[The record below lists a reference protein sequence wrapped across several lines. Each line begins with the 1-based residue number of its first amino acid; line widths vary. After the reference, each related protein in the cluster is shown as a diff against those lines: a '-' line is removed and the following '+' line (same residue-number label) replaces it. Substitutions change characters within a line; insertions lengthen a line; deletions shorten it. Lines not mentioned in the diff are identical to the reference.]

1 MFSTIKRRP
10 VQLLY
15 QLTAMILIVLLLV
28 SCGGK
33 ANSSDEINDKGQSEV
48 MEESDEQQDA
58 NSESQDIGSDDSDSS
73 DTASEDSGF
82 PATASDN
89 SGSPA
94 TASESYT
101 AYIQAKGELLTKLSD
116 ALASNPDTALNSMSL
131 LGISMIDLALV
142 PASSFGLGE
151 ESALMVLGFLG
162 AEDLVYSENGNQYSV
177 KYKGE
182 DGKSYE
188 LQGEY
193 DKAADALKCTSLV
206 DGKETLTSEHRKTP
220 YGYVSQAYVID
231 DDGSAYVYQLT
242 ATGTDG
248 VVGMSKASEKPSS
261 LTGSESFDFPKQC
274 QEWYAMNGNRV
285 TGLTADGNE
294 ISFDYT
300 PSEDGE

>member
-1 MFSTIKRRP
+1 
-10 VQLLY
+10 
-15 QLTAMILIVLLLV
+15 V
-28 SCGGK
+28 S
-33 ANSSDEINDKGQSEV
+33 E
-48 MEESDEQQDA
+48 
-58 NSESQDIGSDDSDSS
+58 DSDSS
-73 DTASEDSGF
+73 DTVSEDSGF

-94 TASESYT
+94 TASESYS
-101 AYIQAKGELLTKLSD
+101 AFIQAKGELLTKLSD
-116 ALASNPDTALNSMSL
+116 ALANNPETALNSMSL

-261 LTGSESFDFPKQC
+261 LTGSESIDFPKQC

-285 TGLTADGNE
+285 TGLTADGDE